1 MDHENKRRAER
12 ERLTAPVNF
21 RKPKEM
27 SYEVNLDN
35 LSPQGCCIEL
45 RERVREGQLLWITVP
60 GIEPLQSWVRWHG
73 EWHAGLEFERPM
85 HVAVFDHVAARMKRT
100 VGAAD

>member
-1 MDHENKRRAER
+1 MDQDDKRRNPR
-12 ERLTAPVNF
+12 QPLGAPVNF

-27 SYEVNLDN
+27 PYEVSLENM
-35 LSPQGCCIEL
+35 STHGCCIAL

-60 GIEPLQSWVRWHG
+60 GIEPMQSWVRWHG

-85 HVAVFDHVAARMKRT
+85 HIAVFDHVAAQMMRASPT
-100 VGAAD
+100 PT

>member
-1 MDHENKRRAER
+1 MEQDNKRRDGR
-12 ERLTAPVNF
+12 ERLTAAVNF

-27 SYEVNLDN
+27 PYEVSLENM
-35 LSPQGCCIEL
+35 SPHGCCIAL
-45 RERVREGQLLWITVP
+45 RERVVEGQLLWITVP

-85 HVAVFDHVAARMKRT
+85 HVAVFDHVAGQMKRVT
-100 VGAAD
+100 AAAN